1 VSWAAEGRGWL
12 GGYPPS
18 HSGAQLTEG
27 PLHTAPSTGGGVT
40 MSGTATIERI
50 RQAMSPDP
58 ADVSPR
64 VRARLETLLR
74 DPAHIAK
81 LKVSYRG
88 ALEGRVRHSGE
99 VFPDPE

>member
-1 VSWAAEGRGWL
+1 
-12 GGYPPS
+12 
-18 HSGAQLTEG
+18 
-27 PLHTAPSTGGGVT
+27 
-40 MSGTATIERI
+40 
-50 RQAMSPDP
+50 
-58 ADVSPR
+58 VSPR